1 MGQSLGRCLAHRFG
15 VLAEKA
21 LKGRFAFKA
30 GLQRVLG
37 LRVKGKPPAAGAFS
51 PLDP

>member
-15 VLAEKA
+15 GAEKA

-30 GLQRVLG
+30 GLQCVLG